1 MINRRK
7 GIKPAMKGIPQ
18 QRPWW
23 WRQRRQRLLT
33 LEALGYKHQQR
44 GSFLSLG
51 FVEGFFPKKTQTKK
65 KLFVDP
71 KMWKPSKVSKKD
83 TPKTSARVCQD
94 RLVFFHFDVVEIVF
108 YWHFTGCKEFT
119 IFGHFLEMCFSTVSR
134 WLFFCAGPECST
146 GASFTAIRVEP
157 KIREG
162 KRGDFFGRFQ
172 QRDDVLVIIN
182 AFVPR
187 LRCGFVKMVLMNQLP
202 VDVGSLCEASK
213 GQLIKDMY
221 GLFQN

>member
-1 MINRRK
+1 MRK
-7 GIKPAMKGIPQ
+7 ASNI
-18 QRPWW
+18 
-23 WRQRRQRLLT
+23 
-33 LEALGYKHQQR
+33 LEKDTRKTHQQ
-44 GSFLSLG
+44 
-51 FVEGFFPKKTQTKK
+51 E
-65 KLFVDP
+65 LF
-71 KMWKPSKVSKKD
+71 
-83 TPKTSARVCQD
+83 ARIDLCFSISTWLKSYFTDILQD
-94 RLVFFHFDVVEIVF
+94 V
-108 YWHFTGCKEFT
+108 KNST

-134 WLFFCAGPECST
+134 WLFFCAGPECLT

-162 KRGDFFGRFQ
+162 KRGDSFGRFQ

-187 LRCGFVKMVLMNQLP
+187 LRCGFVKVVLMNQLP